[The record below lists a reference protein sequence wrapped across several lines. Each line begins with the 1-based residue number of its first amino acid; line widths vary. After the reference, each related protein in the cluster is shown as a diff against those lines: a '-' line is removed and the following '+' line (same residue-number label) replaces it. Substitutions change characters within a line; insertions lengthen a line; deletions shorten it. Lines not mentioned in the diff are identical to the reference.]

1 MEVGGPGSLKSDI
14 NVTPLVDV
22 MLVVLIIFMV
32 VTPLLQKGVNVL
44 LPEARHVEAVP
55 ESEDKVVT
63 VSLKDTGE
71 LYIGPE
77 LVSAAALEP
86 ALQKHLQANPG
97 VQLQIRADR
106 NVSFSKIKDLIRAGR
121 DLGCLNASLIASEI
135 KDEKEKGKSG
145 TPAAPATPGG
155 P

>member
-44 LPEARHVEAVP
+44 LPEARNVEAVP
-55 ESEDKVVT
+55 ASENQAVT
-63 VSLKDTGE
+63 VSVKDTGE
-71 LYIGPE
+71 LYVGSEQVTP
-77 LVSAAALEP
+77 VTLEP

-97 VQLQIRADR
+97 IQLEIRADR

-121 DLGCLNASLIASEI
+121 ELGFQNASLVASEI
-135 KDEKEKGKSG
+135 KDDKTKPAG
-145 TPAAPATPGG
+145 TRTTNPAAAS
-155 P
+155 